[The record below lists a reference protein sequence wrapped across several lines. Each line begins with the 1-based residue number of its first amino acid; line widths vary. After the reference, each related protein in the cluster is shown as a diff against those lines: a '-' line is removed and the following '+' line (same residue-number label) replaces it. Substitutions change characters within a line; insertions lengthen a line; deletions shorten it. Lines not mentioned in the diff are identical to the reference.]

1 MLHNMARQ
9 EEVEEVVM
17 LPLSEV
23 GSIKWTKE
31 RGEKMRLLRGDMPL
45 LTLSKKLAEKD
56 VEISRQYLHRMETN
70 SDVKS
75 ASPEIVTGLC
85 KVFNCTLAEL
95 LCLKETK
102 IVQLG
107 VDNCN

>member
-1 MLHNMARQ
+1 MARQ
-9 EEVEEVVM
+9 EKEEEVVM

-31 RGEKMRLLRGDMPL
+31 RGEKMRSLRGEMPL
-45 LTLSKKLAEKD
+45 MALSKKLAEND
-56 VEISRQYLHRMETN
+56 VEISRQYLHRMETY
-70 SDVKS
+70 SDVKG
-75 ASPEIVTGLC
+75 ASPELVAGLC
-85 KVFNCTLAEL
+85 QVFNCTLAEL

-107 VDNCN
+107 VDNRNF